1 MECGE
6 MGKEQLSQ
14 AEVLAFARHDFVN
27 DLQIILMHLDL
38 GNPSEAKSAILRATN
53 AMNQRSLLSSLELP
67 KVQQW
72 LLTFDWVYTT
82 FSSTLTCVVKK
93 GVREVSD
100 DSIVTYLEAIFNDVE
115 EVVDP
120 LSEYDV
126 HFDIFADEQEWTITI
141 KIKGELPEAKKAI
154 GNPDN
159 LVVEETISNNL
170 WRFKLLG
177 Q

>member
-1 MECGE
+1 MSKG
-6 MGKEQLSQ
+6 QLSQ
-14 AEVLAFARHDFVN
+14 AEVLTFARHDFVN
-27 DLQIILMHLDL
+27 ELQIILMHLDL
-38 GNPSEAKSAILRATN
+38 GNPSEARSAILKTTN
-53 AMNQRSLLSSLELP
+53 AMYQRSLLSSLELP

-82 FSSTLTCVVKK
+82 FRSTLTCSIRK

-100 DSIVTYLEAIFNDVE
+100 DNLVTYLEAIFNDVE

-126 HFDIFADEQEWTITI
+126 HFDIFADEKEWKITI
-141 KIKGELPEAKKAI
+141 EIKGELPETKKAV

-159 LVVEETISNNL
+159 LVVKETISHNL
-170 WRFKLLG
+170 WTFKLLG

>member
-1 MECGE
+1 

-14 AEVLAFARHDFVN
+14 AEILAFARHDFLN
-27 DLQIILMHLDL
+27 ELQIILMHLDL
-38 GNPSEAKSAILRATN
+38 GNPSEARSAILKTTN
-53 AMNQRSLLSSLELP
+53 AMNQRSMLSSLELP

-72 LLTFDWVYTT
+72 LLTFDWVYTA
-82 FSSTLTCVVKK
+82 FHSTLTCAVKK

-100 DSIVTYLEAIFNDVE
+100 DALVTYLEAIFNDVE

-126 HFDIFADEQEWTITI
+126 HFDIFADENEWSITI
-141 KIKGELPEAKKAI
+141 KIKGELPETKNAI
-154 GNPDN
+154 SNPDN
-159 LVVEETISNNL
+159 LVVEETISHNL
-170 WRFKLLG
+170 WTFKLLG

>member
-1 MECGE
+1 
-6 MGKEQLSQ
+6 MGKKQLSQ
-14 AEVLAFARHDFVN
+14 AEVLTFARHDFLN

-38 GNPSEAKSAILRATN
+38 GNPSEARSAILKATN

-67 KVQQW
+67 KAQQW

-82 FSSTLTCVVKK
+82 FQSTLTCAVKK

-100 DSIVTYLEAIFNDVE
+100 DALVTYLEAIFNDVE

-120 LSEYDV
+120 FSEYDV
-126 HFDIFADEQEWTITI
+126 HFDIFADENKWSITI
-141 KIKGELPEAKKAI
+141 KIKGELPETKKAVS
-154 GNPDN
+154 NPDN
-159 LVVEETISNNL
+159 LVVEETILHNL
-170 WRFKLLG
+170 WEFKLIG